1 MRRVLSML
9 FCCCLLQ
16 FAGGSVA
23 SGQQTPSPT
32 LAEGASLSETI
43 QWLDSRLVRYG
54 EMRYYDPF
62 GPFEHK
68 YYDTRFEYLRAE
80 GCVIRYRHSAM
91 RSDDEYSTN
100 LADLDPAQVR
110 AEVPKNWKGG
120 RVVFSS
126 IAGGT
131 AIMRHTRGGKT
142 QRQHTGAFGVSDRRA
157 LDGIAEALRRAISSC
172 RS

>member
-1 MRRVLSML
+1 MPAPAPV
-9 FCCCLLQ
+9 
-16 FAGGSVA
+16 
-23 SGQQTPSPT
+23 
-32 LAEGASLSETI
+32 EGASLAETI

-54 EMRYYDPF
+54 KMRHYDPF

-68 YYDTRFEYLRAE
+68 YYDTRFEYLRAD

-91 RSDDEYSTN
+91 RGDDEHSAN

-126 IAGGT
+126 LAGRA
-131 AIMRHTRGGKT
+131 AITFHTRGGKA
-142 QRQHTGAFGVSDRRA
+142 RRYHTDAFAVSDQAA
-157 LDGIAEALRRAISSC
+157 LGGIAEALRRAISSC
-172 RS
+172 RR